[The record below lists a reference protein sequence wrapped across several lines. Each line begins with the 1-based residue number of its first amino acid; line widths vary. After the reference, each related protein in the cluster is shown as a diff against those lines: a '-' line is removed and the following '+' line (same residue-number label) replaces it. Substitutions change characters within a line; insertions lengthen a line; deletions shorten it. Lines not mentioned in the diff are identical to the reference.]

1 MRVVYTEQL
10 SFEQTP
16 IEEVAI
22 DPRSRDDI
30 PAALRAIQ
38 HLYSY
43 VPLREQVFTLL
54 EEHILDR
61 VDLADAEEQA
71 AAQVNPARGRPGMQL
86 WIVLVPALL
95 KQALDCDF
103 DRLAE
108 LANTHIDV
116 RSIMGLSGP
125 FCDRQFSH
133 RSVNRNVSLLTP
145 DLLRGLN
152 QLVVGEGQRLE
163 GFPAEGPL
171 AARADSFVVET
182 NVRYPTDVSLLW
194 DALRCLLRLLGVTC
208 KKLEVS
214 GWRQSGH
221 WLGKVRKLFNRVR
234 SASQRRGK
242 PGKRRVKL
250 YLRVAR
256 LLVKRAEQTL
266 PRLARKPG
274 TEAVR
279 AEVERLLGHA
289 RRQIDQIDRR
299 VLRGETIPHSEKVF
313 SIFEEHTRW
322 CSKGKLGKIVE
333 LGVPVAIVESRQ
345 QYVLHWQV
353 LWSEQDVDVACSL
366 VRETQALYPQLSA
379 CSFDK
384 GFHSPGNRKGLDEL
398 LDLNALPK
406 KGRLTQ
412 ADREREGEPEFR
424 EARQAH
430 PGVESAINN
439 LEQRGLSRVLS
450 RVLSRG
456 ADGFERM
463 VGLAMVAANLHR
475 IGLVLQRRERARLK
489 AEREKRRRRLRR
501 MAA

>member
-38 HLYSY
+38 HLYSN
-43 VPLREQVFTLL
+43 VPLREQVFTLI

-61 VDLADAEEQA
+61 VDLADEEEQAA
-71 AAQVNPARGRPGMQL
+71 AAQVNPALGRPGMQL

-108 LANTHIDV
+108 LANKHIDV
-116 RSIMGLSGP
+116 RGIMGLSGP

-152 QLVVGEGQRLE
+152 ELVVGEGQRLE
-163 GFPAEGPL
+163 GFPADGPL

-182 NVRYPTDVSLLW
+182 NVHYPTDVSLLW

-256 LLVKRAEQTL
+256 LLVKRTEQTL
-266 PRLARKPG
+266 PRLAKKPG

-279 AEVERLLGHA
+279 AEVQRLLGHA

-322 CSKGKLGKIVE
+322 CSKGKLGKTVE
-333 LGVPVAIVESRQ
+333 LGVPVAIVESR
-345 QYVLHWQV
+345 
-353 LWSEQDVDVACSL
+353 
-366 VRETQALYPQLSA
+366 
-379 CSFDK
+379 
-384 GFHSPGNRKGLDEL
+384 
-398 LDLNALPK
+398 
-406 KGRLTQ
+406 
-412 ADREREGEPEFR
+412 
-424 EARQAH
+424 
-430 PGVESAINN
+430 
-439 LEQRGLSRVLS
+439 
-450 RVLSRG
+450 
-456 ADGFERM
+456 
-463 VGLAMVAANLHR
+463 
-475 IGLVLQRRERARLK
+475 
-489 AEREKRRRRLRR
+489 
-501 MAA
+501 